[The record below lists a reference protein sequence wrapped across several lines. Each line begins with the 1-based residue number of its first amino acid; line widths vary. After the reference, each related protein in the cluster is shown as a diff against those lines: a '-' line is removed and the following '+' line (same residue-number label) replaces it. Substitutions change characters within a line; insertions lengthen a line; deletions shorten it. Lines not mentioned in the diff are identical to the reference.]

1 MNRPIRTFAAL
12 AVPAGLPG
20 ALHAD
25 ASVAAPQRAAAAPA
39 VTFKARVESTLAM
52 IFGGIFVLLAV
63 VVTVETIARKVFN
76 VSLQGADELGGYALA
91 VGSTIAFSLALM
103 GRAHLRVDVF
113 HVRLPRRLQGALIWL
128 SVVSLALLGGFIAWV
143 AFKVIA
149 DTLAYGSTAQ
159 TPWATPLIWPQG
171 VWYAGLVVFALVAAG
186 YAVRATLLLATGRL
200 DTLNHEFHPRGAK
213 EELKEE
219 LDDLAQRQG
228 THTGAQP

>member
-1 MNRPIRTFAAL
+1 
-12 AVPAGLPG
+12 V
-20 ALHAD
+20 
-25 ASVAAPQRAAAAPA
+25 SVAAPLHSAASAPGHEAAAAPA
-39 VTFKARVESTLAM
+39 VSARDRVESALATL
-52 IFGGIFVLLAV
+52 FGGIFLLLAV

-103 GRAHLRVDVF
+103 GRAHIRVDVF
-113 HVRLPRRLQGALIWL
+113 HGRFPPRMQSALNWL
-128 SVVSLALLGGFIAWV
+128 SIVSMAGLAAFIAWV

-186 YAVRATLLLATGRL
+186 YAVRATLLLATGRT
-200 DTLNHEFHPRGAK
+200 DVLNHEFHPNGVK

-219 LDDLAQRQG
+219 LDDLAQRQSADHPG
-228 THTGAQP
+228 VQP